1 MDGKPL
7 ILNDNI
13 SLVNKDL
20 SNVYRNW
27 IENGDNQCQFDVKFK
42 KKEDV
47 NGLSKSLLKHRIL
60 TLTGKNLVNIESEMG
75 KSLDTVEELRKFS
88 KVLLHEA
95 FGKLPI
101 AMETSTTASRKRT
114 LDDANGKTKL
124 IDFSN
129 FSNYDQ
135 SH

>member
-124 IDFSN
+124 ID
-129 FSNYDQ
+129 
-135 SH
+135 

>member
-124 IDFSN
+124 IDF
-129 FSNYDQ
+129 Q
-135 SH
+135 A

>member
-42 KKEDV
+42 KKEDIT
-47 NGLSKSLLKHRIL
+47 GLSKSLLKHRIL

-124 IDFSN
+124 ID
-129 FSNYDQ
+129 
-135 SH
+135 

>member
-124 IDFSN
+124 IGF
-129 FSNYDQ
+129 Q
-135 SH
+135 A